1 MKIATPYE
9 NEQVFQH
16 FGRTLKFKIYEIEN
30 QEIIKSYL
38 VDSYGQG
45 HGALNQFLVKN
56 KVDVVICGGIG
67 SGAIHALNEF
77 EIKVYGGVIGNCD
90 EGIQNYLSGN
100 LVYYTNIQCS
110 CHK

>member
-45 HGALNQFLVKN
+45 HGALNQF
-56 KVDVVICGGIG
+56 
-67 SGAIHALNEF
+67 
-77 EIKVYGGVIGNCD
+77 
-90 EGIQNYLSGN
+90 
-100 LVYYTNIQCS
+100 
-110 CHK
+110 